1 MTSGSWTSATVEE
14 CLDRISLPT
23 GAKLQTKDY
32 RQEGAYPIVD
42 QGQAMI
48 AGWTDQADGLI
59 SASLPVVV
67 FGDHTRV
74 FKFVDFPFVRGA
86 DGTQILKPRAG
97 VDPLFFYYA
106 CKAIGLPSRGYNRH
120 FTILKE
126 KTILL
131 PPTEEEQQQIARALR
146 ALDHELV
153 LLRNKSNVL
162 ENLSSVLLQ
171 QLTSGELS
179 VSSLALEYLPPAS
192 AMGRA
197 S

>member
-1 MTSGSWTSATVEE
+1 MTTETWSSATVEE
-14 CLDRISLPT
+14 CLERISLPT

-32 RQEGAYPIVD
+32 RKEGAYPIVD
-42 QGQAMI
+42 QGQGLI
-48 AGWTDQADGLI
+48 AGWTDQAEGLI

-97 VDPLFFYYA
+97 IDTLYFYYA
-106 CKAIGLPSRGYNRH
+106 CKAIDLPSRGYNRH

-131 PPTEEEQQQIARALR
+131 PPTEDEQQQVARVLS
-146 ALDHELV
+146 ALDGELA
-153 LLRNKSNVL
+153 LLQKKSSVL

-171 QLTSGELS
+171 QLTSGELA
-179 VSSLALEYLPPAS
+179 VSSLALENLPLPTRN
-192 AMGRA
+192 GGTP
-197 S
+197 

>member
-1 MTSGSWTSATVEE
+1 MTSESWTSATVEE

-32 RQEGAYPIVD
+32 REEGAYPIVD
-42 QGQAMI
+42 QGQALI

-59 SASLPVVV
+59 STPLPVVV

-74 FKFVDFPFVRGA
+74 FKFIDFPFVRGA

-97 VDPLFFYYA
+97 IDPLFFYYA
-106 CKAIGLPSRGYNRH
+106 CKAIDLPSRGYNRH

-126 KTILL
+126 KTVLL
-131 PPTEEEQQQIARALR
+131 PPTEEEQQQIALALR

-153 LLRNKSNVL
+153 LLRSKSSVL
-162 ENLSSVLLQ
+162 ENLSSVLIQ
-171 QLTSGELS
+171 QLTSGELA
-179 VSSLALEYLPPAS
+179 VSSLALEHLPPAS